1 MKGYLTLINL
11 DPAKINIRYNIRFMT
26 FLLYKTAVDSI
37 NGIKENFFFNLS
49 LRLKNLKIDQGNKSY
64 LKM

>member
-1 MKGYLTLINL
+1 
-11 DPAKINIRYNIRFMT
+11 MT